1 MTAADHLRICEAKR
15 GGATEQEREL
25 CEIRFTVTDEEY
37 QEVHPYSHPSQDMRG
52 VLHYRL
58 SRPRPVRRL
67 YPHFSA
73 YPGAHPLS
81 HLGEKTG
88 GTKEEV
94 HPGTPPSSGGE
105 QAHKGQKWIVRD
117 NPTLRASPP
126 AAPMATASQLP
137 LSATAPAAAPR
148 ATKAKYQLASF

>member
-1 MTAADHLRICEAKR
+1 MDTRAGGSELTAADHLRICEAKR
-15 GGATEQEREL
+15 GGATEQTRSTNTL
-25 CEIRFTVTDEEY
+25 TPPRICGAFSLPV
-37 QEVHPYSHPSQDMRG
+37 
-52 VLHYRL
+52 

-73 YPGAHPLS
+73 YPGAHPL
-81 HLGEKTG
+81 LTWGKNRDKG
-88 GTKEEV
+88 GS
-94 HPGTPPSSGGE
+94 PPRTPPSSGGE